1 MQLSRSIECPSIA
14 SKPSPGALQ
23 RALPEQLNGV
33 KYLFAEGVL
42 LPAKL
47 FFFRPFSQQIIFARV
62 EFDINML
69 AVRFGLSVGWL
80 IARIV
85 SAVKLHIA

>member
-1 MQLSRSIECPSIA
+1 M
-14 SKPSPGALQ
+14 
-23 RALPEQLNGV
+23 
-33 KYLFAEGVL
+33 
-42 LPAKL
+42 PAKL
-47 FFFRPFSQQIIFARV
+47 FFFRPASWQIVFARV

-85 SAVKLHIA
+85 SAVKLHIAQFDLSVRLLASRVGAYVKAACLGIFFARSCKCYGFVLK